1 MVYSSALTASK
12 TRQAHQREHIND
24 ERDIVACLDHPFIIK
39 MHATFQDAR
48 YLYILLEAA
57 MGGEL
62 YSVLER
68 QGTVHPVAAKF
79 YSGCLVSVFEHLH
92 QRRIVH
98 RDLKPEN
105 LLFDRRGYLKLVDF
119 GFAKAKPPAASARL
133 HPPAPSARCQSTCR
147 LTPSLSR
154 ARRRCC
160 ATTDAYA
167 APRPKP
173 MPCRKRRRK

>member
-1 MVYSSALTASK
+1 
-12 TRQAHQREHIND
+12 
-24 ERDIVACLDHPFIIK
+24 

-92 QRRIVH
+92 QRRIVRH
-98 RDLKPEN
+98 PAAATPDRQRQSRPALPLTPSGRVWVQVYRDLKPEN
-105 LLFDRRGYLKLVDF
+105 VLIDAQGYPKLIDF
-119 GFAKAKPPAASARL
+119 GFGKVRHPRCSPSPPAADR
-133 HPPAPSARCQSTCR
+133 PS
-147 LTPSLSR
+147 
-154 ARRRCC
+154 
-160 ATTDAYA
+160 
-167 APRPKP
+167 PRPR
-173 MPCRKRRRK
+173 CL